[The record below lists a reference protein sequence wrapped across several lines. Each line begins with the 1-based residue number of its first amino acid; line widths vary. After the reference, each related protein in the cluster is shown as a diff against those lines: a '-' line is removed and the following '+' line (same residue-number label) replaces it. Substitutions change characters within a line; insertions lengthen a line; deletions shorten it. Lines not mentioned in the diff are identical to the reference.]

1 MTPAQIGHVRRSF
14 SLVEPIAQQA
24 AALFYDNLFTADPNL
39 RRLFQGNMAQQ
50 GARLMNMIATAV
62 DLLEEPDALVP
73 ALRKLGARHVNY
85 GVRDEHYARVGAAL
99 LKTLKQGLGDAYTDD
114 VHAAWVALYGVVS
127 TTMMDA
133 ARAASTEA
141 QAA

>member
-1 MTPAQIGHVRRSF
+1 MTPTQITHIRRSF
-14 SLVEPIAQQA
+14 TLIEPIAQQA
-24 AALFYDNLFTADPNL
+24 AALFYDNLFTADPSL

-62 DLLEEPDALVP
+62 DLLEEPDALIP

-85 GVRDEHYARVGAAL
+85 GVKDEHYATVGAAL
-99 LKTLKQGLGDAYTDD
+99 LKTLRQGLGEAYTDE

-133 ARAASTEA
+133 SRTATEA

>member
-1 MTPAQIGHVRRSF
+1 MTPAQITHIRRSF
-14 SLVEPIAQQA
+14 TLVEPIAPQA
-24 AALFYDNLFTADPNL
+24 AALFYDNLFTADPQL

-62 DLLEEPDALVP
+62 DLLEQPDALIP

-85 GVRDEHYARVGAAL
+85 GVRDEHYATVGAAL

-127 TTMMDA
+127 ETMMDA
-133 ARAASTEA
+133 ARSTPVR

>member
-1 MTPAQIGHVRRSF
+1 MTPTHITHIRRSF
-14 SLVEPIAQQA
+14 TLIEPIAQQA
-24 AALFYDNLFTADPNL
+24 AALFYDNLFTADPSL

-62 DLLEEPDALVP
+62 DLLEEPDALIP

-85 GVRDEHYARVGAAL
+85 GVKDEHYATVGAAL
-99 LKTLKQGLGDAYTDD
+99 LKTLRQGLGEAYTDE
-114 VHAAWVALYGVVS
+114 VHVAWVALYGVVS

-133 ARAASTEA
+133 SRTATEA

>member
-1 MTPAQIGHVRRSF
+1 MTPTHITHIRRSF
-14 SLVEPIAQQA
+14 TLIEPIAQQA
-24 AALFYDNLFTADPNL
+24 AALFYDNLFTADPSL

-62 DLLEEPDALVP
+62 DLLEEPDALIP

-85 GVRDEHYARVGAAL
+85 GVKDEHYATVGAAL
-99 LKTLKQGLGDAYTDD
+99 LKTLRQGLGEAYTDE
-114 VHAAWVALYGVVS
+114 VHTAWVALYGVVS

-133 ARAASTEA
+133 SRTATEA

>member
-1 MTPAQIGHVRRSF
+1 MTPAQITHIRRSF
-14 SLVEPIAQQA
+14 TLVEPIAQQA
-24 AALFYDNLFTADPNL
+24 AALFYDNLFTADPQL

-62 DLLEEPDALVP
+62 DLLEQPDALIP

-85 GVRDEHYARVGAAL
+85 GVRDEHYATVGAAL
-99 LKTLKQGLGDAYTDD
+99 LKTLKQGLGEAYTDD

-127 TTMMDA
+127 ETMMDA
-133 ARAASTEA
+133 ARSTPVR